1 MPNWKVIKT
10 TLLWGGQQLHGVLSL
25 VASGRLALGPSWF
38 IEYELRA
45 AEISLGPSVIHSWP
59 WQGLLGA
66 QASKSVQ
73 TTGWMKYGMW
83 ETPTHRCFKKPMLEI
98 VFTAQHPH
106 AFEITLSC
114 MPDLASI

>member
-45 AEISLGPSVIHSWP
+45 EQQRYPLDH
-59 WQGLLGA
+59 L
-66 QASKSVQ
+66 
-73 TTGWMKYGMW
+73 
-83 ETPTHRCFKKPMLEI
+83 
-98 VFTAQHPH
+98 
-106 AFEITLSC
+106 
-114 MPDLASI
+114 